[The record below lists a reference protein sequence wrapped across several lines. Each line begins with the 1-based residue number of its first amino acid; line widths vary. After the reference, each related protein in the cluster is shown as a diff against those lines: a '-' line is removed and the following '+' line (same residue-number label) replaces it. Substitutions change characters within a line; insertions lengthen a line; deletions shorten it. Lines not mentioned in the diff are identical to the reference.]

1 MAISRET
8 VEHIARLAHIG
19 LSRQEVD
26 ELTTELSSILAHV
39 AQVQSVD
46 TSGVESHGHIEHS
59 AAPSRPDDVVPS
71 WNSASVLV
79 NAPHSTRDLFQ
90 VQAVLEEG

>member
-8 VEHIARLAHIG
+8 VEHIAQLAHIA

-46 TSGVESHGHIEHS
+46 TSGVESPGHIEHS
-59 AAPSRPDDVVPS
+59 AALSRPDNVVPS
-71 WNSASVLV
+71 WNARSVLV
-79 NAPHSTRDLFQ
+79 NAPQSTRDLFQ
-90 VQAVLEEG
+90 VQAVLEED